1 MPRRATET
9 AGAPAESGSYADGD
23 YSGEGSYI
31 NPGGSTSSVEVDLTL
46 AGRQSSR
53 RSQVEPQASGT
64 SMQYQKK
71 FVSGVAD
78 EVVGKS
84 IDELNV
90 SKVAGS
96 SLTSQGFNAGDR
108 ADQGRSAGLTCRPGS
123 SRRSAPPGRSTPASR
138 SPRTSGRRC
147 WRGSSSSTGPG
158 RGFAPTRSS
167 RAIADA
173 AGEWTLPEEAA
184 ALLGF
189 YDELHDATDGAVNP
203 LIGRTLA
210 DLGYDADYSLRPVA
224 DPAPVPDW
232 ASVQFADP
240 VLRTTAPVLIDV
252 GAAGKGLLVDL
263 VAALV
268 GRARPTSCTVDASGD
283 LLHRGAAP
291 IRVALEH
298 PSDPGSRGRVS
309 SSWARSVRWPPR
321 RPTGAPG
328 AMGCT
333 TCWTR
338 APDGPPGDVV
348 ATWVVADS
356 CMRADGLATA
366 HFLAPA
372 DALVARWAHEFV
384 RMYADGRIEWSPG
397 LPGEVFV

>member
-1 MPRRATET
+1 MPAWQLEAIGTAWQIDTREPLAPDVRAT
-9 AGAPAESGSYADGD
+9 
-23 YSGEGSYI
+23 
-31 NPGGSTSSVEVDLTL
+31 VL
-46 AGRQSSR
+46 ARIEQFDRTWSR
-53 RSQVEPQASGT
+53 FRPDSI
-64 SMQYQKK
+64 
-71 FVSGVAD
+71 VSLA
-78 EVVGKS
+78 
-84 IDELNV
+84 
-90 SKVAGS
+90 
-96 SLTSQGFNAGDR
+96 
-108 ADQGRSAGLTCRPGS
+108 
-123 SRRSAPPGRSTPASR
+123 
-138 SPRTSGRRC
+138 
-147 WRGSSSSTGPG
+147 
-158 RGFAPTRSS
+158 
-167 RAIADA
+167 ADA

-189 YDELHDATDGAVNP
+189 YDELHAATDGAVNP

-232 ASVQFADP
+232 ASIQFADP

-268 GRARPTSCTVDASGD
+268 GQQTGELTVDASGD

-298 PSDPGSRGRVS
+298 PSDPGRAVGVVELGPQRALAASAVNRR
-309 SSWARSVRWPPR
+309 SWGDGLHHVLDARTG
-321 RPTGAPG
+321 RPT
-328 AMGCT
+328 
-333 TCWTR
+333 R
-338 APDGPPGDVV
+338 DVV

-366 HFLAPA
+366 HFLGPA
-372 DALVARWAHEFV
+372 DALMARWAHEFV